1 MKRESRTKCNAS
13 NYLTWSMQE
22 IEGLGTVVT
31 IREYPGDSYLNYEV
45 YALENGCLKL
55 WNK

>member
-1 MKRESRTKCNAS
+1 
-13 NYLTWSMQE
+13 MQE